1 MKTQGSN
8 TDVVFLSGVRTGFG
22 TFGGTLKDL
31 SAIELGAVASKHAL
45 ERSSVPP
52 AEVGHCIFGN
62 ALQTSA
68 DAIYCARHI
77 GLKAGLP
84 IEVPAVTVNRLCGS
98 GFEAITQGA
107 QLILLGEA
115 QAVLAGGTESMS
127 QAPHVVRGARW
138 GLRLGP
144 SAPLEDLLWEALK
157 DPQCGL
163 SMAETAEGLAD
174 KSKLHRPEAARPPRR
189 VGGGRGRAQIHGNRP
204 GARGAQGAPEGRDEA
219 RADGSGGSER
229 GVRAAVSRS
238 REGAR
243 PRPRQDQCARRRDC
257 HRPPAR
263 RHRDPRDDS
272 FAPRLAPLEAAVRT
286 WLRLHRGRPR
296 RGGDRGGLSGLRRS
310 AMDAVVTA
318 VLGILALYLFGGL
331 NRMRE
336 YERAV
341 YFFLGRS
348 WGAKGPGLIY
358 VPPLFAKTQQV
369 SLRVVALDI
378 PPQDVITRDNIS
390 IKVNAVL
397 YMLVRDP
404 VKAVIGVENY
414 IYATSQLA
422 QTTLRSVL
430 GETEMD
436 ELLMSREKINAI
448 LKNIID
454 KRTEE
459 WGVEVSAV
467 EVKDVDLP
475 PEMKRAMARQAEAE
489 RERRAKIINAEGELQ
504 ASEKLAQAAHIIGA
518 EPAAI
523 QLRYLQ
529 TVTEISSE
537 NNSTT
542 FFPIPIDL
550 FKGFLEAVAR
560 KPATP
565 ALPERTSGDTVPV
578 EPKKIKAKA

>member
-1 MKTQGSN
+1 M
-8 TDVVFLSGVRTGFG
+8 V
-22 TFGGTLKDL
+22 
-31 SAIELGAVASKHAL
+31 I
-45 ERSSVPP
+45 
-52 AEVGHCIFGN
+52 
-62 ALQTSA
+62 
-68 DAIYCARHI
+68 
-77 GLKAGLP
+77 
-84 IEVPAVTVNRLCGS
+84 
-98 GFEAITQGA
+98 
-107 QLILLGEA
+107 
-115 QAVLAGGTESMS
+115 
-127 QAPHVVRGARW
+127 
-138 GLRLGP
+138 
-144 SAPLEDLLWEALK
+144 
-157 DPQCGL
+157 
-163 SMAETAEGLAD
+163 
-174 KSKLHRPEAARPPRR
+174 
-189 VGGGRGRAQIHGNRP
+189 
-204 GARGAQGAPEGRDEA
+204 
-219 RADGSGGSER
+219 
-229 GVRAAVSRS
+229 
-238 REGAR
+238 
-243 PRPRQDQCARRRDC
+243 
-257 HRPPAR
+257 
-263 RHRDPRDDS
+263 
-272 FAPRLAPLEAAVRT
+272 
-286 WLRLHRGRPR
+286 
-296 RGGDRGGLSGLRRS
+296 
-310 AMDAVVTA
+310 TA
-318 VLGILALYLFGGL
+318 VLGVLALYLFGGL
-331 NRMRE
+331 KVLRE

-397 YMLVRDP
+397 YVRVKDP

-414 IYATSQLA
+414 LYATSQLA

-436 ELLMSREKINAI
+436 ELLMNREKINAI

-504 ASEKLAQAAHIIGA
+504 ASEKLAQAAHIIGS

-529 TVTEISSE
+529 TVTEIASE

-542 FFPIPIDL
+542 IFPLPLELFRGFFESVT
-550 FKGFLEAVAR
+550 KRVA
-560 KPATP
+560 
-565 ALPERTSGDTVPV
+565 ALPEKTAG
-578 EPKKIKAKA
+578 EPLPAPPRKTEAGAFASIQRALGAGGRRFALARAAEVTGRVTPLETGFCHVQLVADVSNLRRQRLGIAGALFGLGAAATGTFLAMAVLTPFAWAPAVALGAAAVAALGAQRRQYEQVQIGIEQVLDRLERGEIRPEHALPGSRVNAFVRLADEIRSLISPGAPPRG